1 VLEIPKKRLKLMCML
16 LLGGVSAGG
25 GASGGSGLAVLAG
38 PGPSAAALADGL
50 TRRIMALDQVL
61 CRAANGEVYMMEL
74 R

>member
-1 VLEIPKKRLKLMCML
+1 MWP
-16 LLGGVSAGG
+16 
-25 GASGGSGLAVLAG
+25 
-38 PGPSAAALADGL
+38 PGPDAAAAVDDGL